1 MAKHISARSILDVDE
16 QMRIPLVVTLILL
29 LLTAAAACRK
39 VSSDSSTQSTQSTQE
54 EALATAPLAGQD
66 IPIELGAI
74 DLSSESGSTIIKTNS
89 SLKLRIELITK
100 SGQPLSGRALINF
113 ELSDPTLGRITSPI
127 EIIGG
132 LGSVD
137 FSSKEREG
145 IITIIAKSLNANIEG
160 RLDIQISNLS
170 PPAQVQI
177 SADPNRISINGT
189 SHIKVTVMDLEGR
202 PVKDGTQVTFGLSNS
217 SFGSITESA
226 LTINGKVSA
235 TFVAAQTSGEV
246 TIWATAGEVSNTVTV
261 NIASAE
267 VGSIEFVSAEPNV
280 IGLKGSG
287 QVEVS
292 AVTFMVKNSQGTP
305 VQEAKSVLIELFG
318 PGGGEYLEEEGQSE
332 IRVSTERGAARVNV
346 HSGVIAGTVTLRA
359 TVSTDSGTSL
369 STSSGI
375 ISIGGG
381 KPTES
386 HVSLSASTLNLE
398 GLAYYGIESQITV
411 RLADRYGNVEVLKGT
426 TVSFY
431 SESGGIQRSAIM
443 DDKGCGS
450 VIFRTQSPI
459 PHKTLPNDNE
469 IAFMNQLN
477 FLFGIPIDTDDP
489 HSPNPRDGLCTI
501 VAVVDGEEKF
511 TDGNANGQYDLG
523 ESYDDTYDDI
533 FLDKDDNSIIDT
545 DFEDLIID
553 RDGNLAFDGYNGQWD
568 GNKKIYKTF
577 NLLITGKPRIFTDFE
592 DQLKAAGGE
601 NFVIVGNTKLYFHV
615 FVGDENYNPPIAGTS
630 YSVSVSG
637 GAGLEGVASY
647 KFPDTNSSLGG
658 PIFSY
663 CLYDVDPADTDPP
676 KRGEVKISVTWRGR
690 EESIAYSIPVD

>member
-1 MAKHISARSILDVDE
+1 MAKHISVRSILDE

-39 VSSDSSTQSTQSTQE
+39 VSSDSAQK
-54 EALATAPLAGQD
+54 EAPATDPLAGQD
-66 IPIELGAI
+66 ISTELGAI
-74 DLSSESGSTIIKTNS
+74 GLYSESGSTIIRTNS

-113 ELSDPTLGRITSPI
+113 ELSDPTLGQIKSPI
-127 EIIGG
+127 EISEGS
-132 LGSVD
+132 GSVD

-145 IITIIAKSLNANIEG
+145 IVTIIAKSLNANIEG

-189 SHIKVTVMDLEGR
+189 SHIKATVTDSEGR

-235 TFVAAQTSGEV
+235 TFAAAQTSGEV

-332 IRVSTERGAARVNV
+332 IRVSTEEGAARVNV
-346 HSGVIAGTVTLRA
+346 HSGEIAGTVTLRA
-359 TVSTDSGTSL
+359 TVITDSGTSL

-386 HVSLSASTLNLE
+386 HFSLSVSTLNLE
-398 GLAYYGIESQITV
+398 GLAYDGIESQITV

-459 PHKTLPNDNE
+459 PHKTLPNANE

-477 FLFGIPIDTDDP
+477 SLFGIPIDITDP
-489 HSPNPRDGLCTI
+489 NSPNPRDGLCTI
-501 VAVVDGEEKF
+501 VAVVDGEEEF
-511 TDGNANGQYDLG
+511 TDSNANGQYDPG

-533 FLDKDDNSIIDT
+533 FLDKDDNSIIGT

-553 RDGNLAFDGYNGQWD
+553 RNGNLAFDGCNGQWD

-577 NLLITGKPRIFTDFE
+577 NLLISGKPRIFTDFE
-592 DQLKAAGGE
+592 AQLNDAINKAIDKGE
-601 NFVIVGNTKLYFHV
+601 NFVIGGDKKLYFHV

-663 CLYDVDPADTDPP
+663 CIYDADPADTDPP